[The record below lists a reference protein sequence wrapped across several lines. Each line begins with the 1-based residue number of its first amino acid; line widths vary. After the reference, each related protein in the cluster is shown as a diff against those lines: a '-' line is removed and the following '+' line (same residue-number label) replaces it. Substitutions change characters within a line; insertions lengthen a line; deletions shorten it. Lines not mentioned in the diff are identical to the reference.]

1 MSIKS
6 LFILGGTGEVVIERH
21 WRGQTQRSVCDF
33 FWDEVLKYPSKVEVP
48 PLLLMSRCYLVSVLK
63 KEVFFL
69 AVLDREVPPLFIMEL
84 LHRIGDTFVDY
95 FGSCDEASIKDNF
108 SLVYQ
113 LLEEMID
120 YGMPLTTEPN
130 ALKAM
135 ISPPSVM
142 GRLQTIATGKSS
154 QISDVLPD
162 GTISSMP
169 WRKAGVKYA
178 QNDIYLDIIEEV
190 DAIVDRNGQVVS
202 SEVTG
207 SVQATC
213 RLSGVPDLSLS
224 FSDPDVIDDCSFHPC
239 VRYSR
244 FERDRVVSFVPPD
257 GAFELMRYRVSTAA
271 NVSAP
276 IYVTPQISLRDDMA
290 GGRGR
295 IQIQLGHKATS
306 SLILGGGIKSS
317 QVPIEDVAL
326 EIPFPKCV
334 KTATLSATVGAV
346 LYDEATKIARW
357 TIGKLHPSAK
367 LAQLT
372 GLLVIQGNSADV
384 ELPTI
389 QVLWKVPAA
398 SISGIQI
405 AALQLLNEKYRPYK
419 GVRTITKS
427 GKFLVRA

>member
-1 MSIKS
+1 M
-6 LFILGGTGEVVIERH
+6 
-21 WRGQTQRSVCDF
+21 CDF
-33 FWDEVLKYPSKVEVP
+33 FWDEVTKYDGKAEVP
-48 PLLLMSRCYLVSVLK
+48 PLLSTNTYYLVSVLRGD
-63 KEVFFL
+63 VFLL
-69 AVLDREVPPLFIMEL
+69 AVLEREVPPLLITEL
-84 LHRIGDTFVDY
+84 LHRIGATFGDY
-95 FGSCDEASIKDNF
+95 FGSCDEGAIKDNF

-154 QISDVLPD
+154 VSDVLPD

-178 QNDIYLDIIEEV
+178 QNDIYLDIVEDV

-207 SVQATC
+207 SIQANC

-224 FSDPDVIDDCSFHPC
+224 FTDPDVIDDCSFHPC
-239 VRYSR
+239 VRYNR

-257 GAFELMRYRVSTAA
+257 GSFELMRYRVSTAA

-276 IYVTPQISLRDDMA
+276 LYVTPHISLSDQHSVGA
-290 GGRGR
+290 PHHSATNRGSVQV
-295 IQIQLGHKATS
+295 QIGHKATS
-306 SLILGGGIKSS
+306 SLVFPGGVKSS
-317 QVPIEDVAL
+317 QCPIEDVAL

-334 KTATLSATVGAV
+334 KTATLQATVGSV

-357 TIGKLHPSAK
+357 TIGKLTPQKHV
-367 LAQLT
+367 AQLT
-372 GLLVIQGNSADV
+372 GSLVIQGNSNDI

-389 QVLWKVPAA
+389 QVHWKVPAA
-398 SISGIQI
+398 SISGIAI
-405 AALQLLNEKYRPYK
+405 AALQLTNEKYRPYK
-419 GVRTITKS
+419 GVRTVTKS
-427 GKFLVRA
+427 GRSFLIRA